1 MQMYDT
7 EEQQEID
14 QWNEMV
20 MRYITKRREFHGCH
34 PESGQNFVIEPDCY
48 RADDSIDGFR
58 GSWINE
64 PGITCFGDTPFDVY
78 IDLLDCEP

>member
-1 MQMYDT
+1 MYDS
-7 EEQQEID
+7 EEQKEID
-14 QWNEMV
+14 RWEDSVLN
-20 MRYITKRREFHGCH
+20 YIRKKGQFLGCH

-48 RADDSIDGFR
+48 RADDSIDGYR

-64 PGITCFGDTPFDVY
+64 PGITCFADSPFEVY